1 MGHPV
6 LRAKAR
12 TVDKSE
18 LKNAELQAF
27 IDSMIDTMHE
37 LSLIHI

>member
-12 TVDKSE
+12 TMDKSE
-18 LKNAELQAF
+18 LKNPVIQQF
-27 IDSMIDTMHE
+27 IDSMIDTMY
-37 LSLIHI
+37 